1 MVPKFWERR
10 NQESETGVRKRE
22 SGNRSQDSGVRIQ
35 DTGVR
40 RQGQGIRRQES
51 GSRKQESGSRNQ
63 EAGKTVA
70 RCQLPIPNCQFKRQD
85 QGMRNQ
91 ETKRK
96 KMSKALETGNAY
108 VRGGKRLIGHDNAE
122 GKGHHKHVGNVETL
136 DSFENVDRLI
146 EDFLADVGELRR
158 GGT

>member
-1 MVPKFWERR
+1 MNIEVD
-10 NQESETGVRKRE
+10 
-22 SGNRSQDSGVRIQ
+22 SGN
-35 DTGVR
+35 
-40 RQGQGIRRQES
+40 RRQES
-51 GSRKQESGSRNQ
+51 GYRSQETGTERLLP
-63 EAGKTVA
+63 VA